1 MYCHRSLFQLT
12 ALARLRKLLSVR
24 RSLAATVAAFFLA
37 LHTALSAA
45 ESKEFRID
53 QSMRLHS
60 WLLSPQAASRLPYE
74 AALSWIS
81 TSEERAHKK
90 RLEQLIETL
99 SERSLVASGDP
110 FGAARLKALVESLPY
125 RGRVALPSTDPR
137 WLEVNLASD
146 PVLQPGDRIISFQR
160 PTTVTLVFSNG
171 SICSLPHRS
180 SQPAKAYVI
189 SCLYGRGHTDETVLF
204 RDLQDVSLWIAQ
216 PDGQI
221 FNAFMDSIKD
231 LVSPEPAPGAWI
243 WVPQGWAKNDGEF
256 SRSFTELLAAQGPAG
271 SYLRVQSTPELQTVI
286 RRKSVPITRSQY
298 GSVGLIQMPSARMSP
313 EGTLSVSR
321 TLSDPYRRIN
331 IQVQALP
338 WLEYGLR
345 YTNIRNLLYGPAN
358 FSGDQTYVDKS
369 LDLKLRLLEETDR
382 WPQISVGMIDAV
394 GTGLFSS
401 EYIVATKRFGNFDVS
416 GGLAFGVLGAAR
428 DFENPVG
435 LFVRRFKTRQETDRE
450 QGGIPLASTWFTGP
464 ASPFVGIQWATP
476 WPKWLAKLE
485 YSANDGS
492 LEPYLGGTIRVV
504 RPPTSPINAGL
515 VYQWSDWVDLSF
527 GVERGYQLFA
537 GINLYTSLNRKPISK
552 ILDSPAPAVLS
563 VNSQTGMVAMP
574 QPQSI
579 QGQSDDQKWKTV
591 SKEIERASLWPVERI
606 ERVDTKLIIRFLSTP
621 GVYAGD
627 RVELISRLLHRHA
640 PADITEFVIQ
650 LAVSGL
656 EVTEVIIDRE
666 RFVRERTELVA
677 PVDRKV
683 NSALQEQEPPSVPER
698 GHQVLHDSLGRKKLG
713 DFAWGNV
720 SGRVGVNYSH
730 LLGGPTG
737 FWLFQLGLGARL
749 EWRPR
754 SDTWVDASLNLR
766 LLDNYNNFYNNPAGR
781 LPPVRTF
788 IRDYLDTENP
798 LTLPSAQ
805 LTHVGALKGLGPG
818 HFYSLYG
825 GWLEWMFGG
834 VGAEYLYR
842 PWRSPLAFGLDIN
855 WVKQRDF
862 EQRFTFRDYSATTG
876 HATVYWDTG
885 WNGVL
890 VKAKAG
896 QYLARDRGVTLDVSR
911 TFASGTTIGALATKT
926 NVSAE
931 DFGEGSFDKVL
942 YIKIPF
948 DLMLPKR
955 SNFDGLFIWRNLT
968 SNAGAILGRR
978 HALYDLTEKR
988 DPRALQYG
996 AP

>member
-1 MYCHRSLFQLT
+1 MQ
-12 ALARLRKLLSVR
+12 
-24 RSLAATVAAFFLA
+24 RSLAAIVVAFSLM
-37 LHTALSAA
+37 LHTALDAA
-45 ESKEFRID
+45 ERKEFRID
-53 QSMRLHS
+53 QPIRLHS
-60 WLLSPQAASRLPYE
+60 WMLSPEAASRLPYD
-74 AALSWIS
+74 AALNWIS
-81 TSEERAHKK
+81 TSEERAQKK
-90 RLEQLIETL
+90 RIEQLIETL
-99 SERSLVASGDP
+99 SERSLLASGDP
-110 FGAARLKALVESLPY
+110 FGAARLKALVEGLPY

-137 WLEVNLASD
+137 WLEVNSASD
-146 PVLQPGDRIISFQR
+146 PVLQPGDRIISFRR
-160 PTTVTLVFSNG
+160 PTTVALIFSNG
-171 SICSLPHRS
+171 SSCSLPHRS
-180 SQPAKAYVI
+180 GQPAKAYVI
-189 SCLYGRGHTDETVLF
+189 SCLRSQGHLDETAF
-204 RDLQDVSLWIAQ
+204 ARDLQDITLWIAQ
-216 PDGQI
+216 PDGQV
-221 FNAFMDSIKD
+221 FNAFMDSVKD
-231 LVSPEPAPGAWI
+231 LISPEPAPGAWI
-243 WVPQGWAKNDGEF
+243 WVPQGWAKNDDEF
-256 SRSFTELLAAQGPAG
+256 SQSFTQLLAAQGPAG
-271 SYLRVQSTPELQTVI
+271 NYLRVQSSPDLQTVS
-286 RRKSVPITRSQY
+286 RRKSFPVTRSQY
-298 GSVGLIQMPSARMSP
+298 GSIGLIQMPSARMSP

-321 TLSDPYRRIN
+321 TMSDPYRRIN

-345 YTNIRNLLYGPAN
+345 YTNIRNRLYGPES

-369 LDLKLRLLEETDR
+369 LDLKIRLLEETDR

-428 DFENPVG
+428 DFGNPIG
-435 LFVRRFKTRQETDRE
+435 LLARRFKTRQETDRE

-464 ASPFVGIQWATP
+464 ASPFLGVQWATP
-476 WPKWLAKLE
+476 WPKWVAKLE

-492 LEPYLGGTIRVV
+492 LEPYLGGTIRAV
-504 RPPTSPINAGL
+504 RAPISPINAGL

-537 GINLYTSLNRKPISK
+537 GINLYTSLNRQPISK
-552 ILDSPAPAVLS
+552 ILDRPAPSILPIGAQQSNIAVNRPS
-563 VNSQTGMVAMP
+563 STPGQTDA
-574 QPQSI
+574 
-579 QGQSDDQKWKTV
+579 QKWKTI
-591 SKEIERASLWPVERI
+591 SKEIERTSLWPVERI
-606 ERVDTKLIIRFLSTP
+606 EQNDTQLIIRFLSTP

-627 RVELISRLLHRHA
+627 RIELVSRLLHQHA
-640 PADITEFVIQ
+640 SETITEFVIQ

-656 EVTEVIIDRE
+656 EVTEVVIDRE
-666 RFVRERTELVA
+666 RFVRERTELV
-677 PVDRKV
+677 PPIDRKA
-683 NSALQEQEPPSVPER
+683 SPALREQDPSGASER
-698 GHQVLHDSLGRKKLG
+698 AGQVLHDSLERARLG
-713 DFAWGNV
+713 DFAWGNI
-720 SGRVGVNYSH
+720 SGRIGANYTH

-749 EWRPR
+749 EWRPHP
-754 SDTWVDASLNLR
+754 STWLDASVNLR
-766 LLDNYNNFYNNPAGR
+766 LIDNYNNFYNNPAGR

-798 LTLPSAQ
+798 LTVPNAQ
-805 LTHVGALKGLGPG
+805 LTHIGALSGIGPG
-818 HFYSLYG
+818 HFYSVYG

-842 PWRSPLAFGLDIN
+842 PWGSRLAFGLDVN
-855 WVKQRDF
+855 WVQQRDF
-862 EQRFTFRDYSATTG
+862 AQRFTFREYSTTTG
-876 HATVYWDTG
+876 HATAYWDTG

-911 TFASGTTIGALATKT
+911 TLPSGATIGALATKT
-926 NVSAE
+926 NVSAA

-942 YIKIPF
+942 YIKVPF

-988 DPRALQYG
+988 DPRALRYG
-996 AP
+996 AH

>member
-1 MYCHRSLFQLT
+1 MQ
-12 ALARLRKLLSVR
+12 
-24 RSLAATVAAFFLA
+24 RSLAATLVAFSLM
-37 LHTALSAA
+37 LHTALDAA

-60 WLLSPQAASRLPYE
+60 WMLSSQAATRLPYD

-81 TSEERAHKK
+81 TAQEQAHKTQID
-90 RLEQLIETL
+90 QLTNIL
-99 SERSLVASGDP
+99 SERSLIASGDP
-110 FGAARLKALVESLPY
+110 LGAARLKALVVSLPY
-125 RGRVALPSTDPR
+125 SGRVALPSTDPR
-137 WLEVNLASD
+137 WLEVNAAAD

-160 PTTVTLVFSNG
+160 PTTITLIFSNG
-171 SICSLPHRS
+171 SICSPPHRS
-180 SQPAKAYVI
+180 GQPARAYVV
-189 SCLYGRGHTDETVLF
+189 SCLQSWGGVEAAALA
-204 RDLQDVSLWIAQ
+204 RDLQDVTLWIAQ

-221 FNAFMDSIKD
+221 FNAFIDSIKD

-243 WVPQGWAKNDGEF
+243 WIPQGWEKNDGEF

-271 SYLRVQSTPELQTVI
+271 NYLRVQSTPELQTVI
-286 RRKSVPITRSQY
+286 RRKSLPVTRSQY

-345 YTNIRNLLYGPAN
+345 YTDIRNRLYGPAS
-358 FSGDQTYVDKS
+358 FSGNQTYIDKS

-401 EYIVATKRFGNFDVS
+401 EYIVATKRLGNFDVS

-428 DFENPVG
+428 NLENPAG
-435 LFVRRFKTRQETDRE
+435 LLARRFKTRQETDRE
-450 QGGIPLASTWFTGP
+450 EGGIPLASTWFTGP
-464 ASPFVGIQWATP
+464 ASPFLGVQWVTP
-476 WPKWLAKLE
+476 WPKWVAKLE

-492 LEPYLGGTIRVV
+492 LEPYLGGTIRAV
-504 RPPTSPINAGL
+504 RSPTSPINAGL
-515 VYQWSDWVDLSF
+515 VYQLGDWIDFSV
-527 GVERGYQLFA
+527 GVERGYQFFA

-552 ILDSPAPAVLS
+552 ILDSPAPVVLPVS
-563 VNSQTGMVAMP
+563 SQTTRVAMP
-574 QPQSI
+574 QPQST
-579 QGQSDDQKWKTV
+579 QERSDNQQWGAI
-591 SKEIERASLWPVERI
+591 SKEIERASFWSVERI
-606 ERVDTKLIIRFLSTP
+606 ERIDSKLIIRFLSTP

-627 RVELISRLLHRHA
+627 RVELISRLLHQHA
-640 PADITEFVIQ
+640 PGDITQFVIQ
-650 LAVSGL
+650 LAVAGL

-666 RFVRERTELVA
+666 RFVRERTEFIS
-677 PVDRKV
+677 PVDRKA
-683 NSALQEQEPPSVPER
+683 SPALQERDPSGALER
-698 GHQVLHDSLGRKKLG
+698 GDQVLHDSLGRKGLG

-720 SGRVGVNYSH
+720 SGRVGANYSH

-749 EWRPR
+749 EWRPHP
-754 SDTWVDASLNLR
+754 STWLDASLNLR
-766 LLDNYNNFYNNPAGR
+766 LIDNYNNFYNNPAGR

-788 IRDYLDTENP
+788 IRDYLDTESP

-805 LTHVGALKGLGPG
+805 LTHVGALKRLGPG
-818 HFYSLYG
+818 HFYSVYG
-825 GWLEWMFGG
+825 GWLESMFGG

-842 PWRSPLAFGLDIN
+842 PWRSPVAVGLDVN

-862 EQRFTFRDYSATTG
+862 EQRFSFRDYSTTTG
-876 HATVYWDTG
+876 HATIYWDTG
-885 WNGVL
+885 WNGIL

-896 QYLARDRGVTLDVSR
+896 QYLARDLGVTLDVSR
-911 TFASGTTIGALATKT
+911 TFASGTMIGALATKT
-926 NVSAE
+926 NVSAA

-955 SNFDGLFIWRNLT
+955 SNFDGFFIWRNLS

-996 AP
+996 AQ